1 VREVGRSLT
10 PASQTST
17 RPLHDALPISIGKSH
32 GRGTMMVRE
41 LVKQARE
48 LIRRNR
54 SGVLAPEVLTPEG
67 FGSLNARRLIV
78 ARVAMAQD
86 RKSTRLNSSH
96 VKSSYAVFCLKK
108 KN

>member
-1 VREVGRSLT
+1 DRQGERECLERAARRSRPEVRLWSGDRAAFSGRARAHHGRS
-10 PASQTST
+10 
-17 RPLHDALPISIGKSH
+17 RRGSIGKSH

-78 ARVAMAQD
+78 ARVAMA
-86 RKSTRLNSSH
+86 H
-96 VKSSYAVFCLKK
+96 
-108 KN
+108 